1 MINIISE
8 PESQTSVYN
17 PNIWLID
24 STNRNKDGFRYL
36 AKVFKTNRASIE
48 NLTLVKTIK
57 ILPRP
62 DGKGEFD
69 LSFFLQNQTYFKK
82 EAENGIFIKNKGLR
96 FDYRIE
102 FGEEYYDSWKYMDTE
117 FLPGHKTKAVGN
129 SEPPFVAG
137 DVVQITPNN
146 PALFPLFNGV
156 QLVQDVVGNDVYFD
170 VHFSSTPTNGGSLWF
185 ADGRKITVWDNSKT
199 VVKTVYRA
207 KIDFDKW
214 TKNHF
219 KNNYFADGNRLKKLP
234 INTVKDF
241 LFKKGQIF
249 WIPVYSNFANPKIQ
263 IVTSSSSWETVPIFW
278 IPDNYNDKDN
288 ACYFRVANIDE
299 DFTVQL
305 FDANENAITEKISYK
320 LDDRCSPND
329 LFLMYEDKF
338 GALNSWAFSGFSEK
352 RVKVDKTEYNKPL
365 SFTVAGEYENEI
377 NRTGYT
383 VADISSASE
392 ITLNG
397 YSFPRKQDLLFEDL
411 LKSKVHILHDA
422 KNNTFRRCTLV
433 DGSATFLDEKRTGLR
448 RRNITIKLANE

>member
-8 PESQTSVYN
+8 PENQTSVYN
-17 PNIWLID
+17 PNIWIVD

-36 AKVFKTNRASIE
+36 AKVYKTDWNMPE

-69 LSFFLQNQTYFKK
+69 LSFFLQNQTYFKR
-82 EAENGIFIKNKGLR
+82 EEINGLFVKNKGLR

-102 FGEEYYDSWKYMDTE
+102 FGEEYYDSWQYTDTE
-117 FLPGHKTKAVGN
+117 FLPGGKTKAVGN
-129 SEPPFVAG
+129 SAPPFVAG

-146 PALFPLFNGV
+146 PTLFPLFNGV

-170 VHFSSTPTNGGSLWF
+170 VPFSTTPTNGGSLWY
-185 ADGRKITVWDNSKT
+185 ADGRKVTVWDNSKT

-207 KIDFDKW
+207 KIDFENWK
-214 TKNHF
+214 KNYF
-219 KNNYFADGNRLKKLP
+219 KNNYFADGNGLKKLP
-234 INTVKDF
+234 INTVENF
-241 LFKKGQIF
+241 LFKEGQVF
-249 WIPVYSNFANPKIQ
+249 WIPIYSSFEYAEIKI
-263 IVTSSSSWETVPIFW
+263 VNSTGEKWYTVPSG
-278 IPDNYNDKDN
+278 YNNQDN
-288 ACYFRVANIDE
+288 ACYFRIENQTE

-305 FDANENAITEKISYK
+305 FDENPDEITEKISYK

-329 LFLMYEDKF
+329 LFLMYEDKY
-338 GALNSWAFSGFSEK
+338 GAINSWAFSGFTEK
-352 RVKVDKTEYNKPL
+352 RVSVNKTEYNKPL
-365 SFTVAGEYENEI
+365 NFTDAGEYDDEI

-383 VADISSASE
+383 IADVSSSSE
-392 ITLNG
+392 ITLHG

-411 LKSKVHILHDA
+411 LKSKVHILHYA

-448 RRNITIKLANE
+448 RRNVTIKLSNE

>member
-8 PESQTSVYN
+8 PADQTSVYN

-24 STNRNKDGFRYL
+24 STNRSKDGFRYL
-36 AKVFKTNRASIE
+36 AKVFKTNRATTE
-48 NLTLVKTIK
+48 TLTLVKTIK

-69 LSFFLQNQTYFKK
+69 LSFFLQNQTYFKR

-102 FGEEYYDSWKYMDTE
+102 FGEEYYDSWKYYDTE
-117 FLPGHKTKAVGN
+117 FLSGSGGKTKAVGN
-129 SEPPFVAG
+129 SAPPFVAG

-146 PALFPLFNGV
+146 PTLFPLFNGV

-170 VHFSSTPTNGGSLWF
+170 VPFSSTPANGGSLWY
-185 ADGRKITVWDNSKT
+185 ADGRKLTVWDNSKT

-207 KIDFDKW
+207 KIDFEKW
-214 TKNHF
+214 TKNNF
-219 KNNYFADGNRLKKLP
+219 KDNYFADGNGLKKLP
-234 INTVKDF
+234 INTVENF
-241 LFKKGQIF
+241 LFKEGQIF
-249 WIPVYSNFANPKIQ
+249 WIPIYSNFANPKIQ
-263 IVTSSSSWETVPIFW
+263 IESSSTMWAIVPSG
-278 IPDNYNDKDN
+278 YNDKNN
-288 ACYFRVANIDE
+288 ACYFRVGFMDE

-305 FDANENAITEKISYK
+305 FDNNENEVTEKISYK

-352 RVKVDKTEYNKPL
+352 RVSVNKTEYNKPL
-365 SFTVAGEYENEI
+365 NFTDTGEYENEI

-383 VADISSASE
+383 IADVSSSTE
-392 ITLNG
+392 ITLHG

>member
-8 PESQTSVYN
+8 PAIVTSAFN
-17 PNIWLID
+17 PNIWIVD

-36 AKVFKTNRASIE
+36 AKIYHTDKGGINET
-48 NLTLVKTIK
+48 LTLVKTIK

-69 LSFFLQNQTYFKK
+69 LSFFLQNQTYFKR
-82 EAENGIFIKNKGLR
+82 EDQNGIFIKNKGLR

-102 FGEEYYDSWKYMDTE
+102 FGEEYFDSWRYTDTE
-117 FLPGHKTKAVGN
+117 FLSGGKTKAVGN
-129 SEPPFVAG
+129 TVPTFVAG
-137 DVVQITPNN
+137 DVVQITPDD
-146 PALFPLFNGV
+146 PTLFPLFNGV

-170 VHFSSTPTNGGSLWF
+170 VPFSTTPTNGGSLWY
-185 ADGRKITVWDNSKT
+185 ADGRKLTVWDNSKT
-199 VVKTVYRA
+199 VIKTVYRA
-207 KIDFDKW
+207 KIDFENWK
-214 TKNHF
+214 KNYF
-219 KNNYFADGNRLKKLP
+219 KNNYFADGNGLKKLP
-234 INTVKDF
+234 INTVDNF
-241 LFKKGQIF
+241 LFKKGQEF
-249 WIPVYSNFANPKIQ
+249 WIPIYSNFANPKVQ
-263 IVTSSSSWETVPIFW
+263 ITTSSSSLETVP
-278 IPDNYNDKDN
+278 NGYNNQDN
-288 ACYFRVANIDE
+288 ACYFRVEVDE

-305 FDANENAITEKISYK
+305 FDNNEDAITERIGYK

-338 GALNSWAFSGFSEK
+338 GAINSWAFSGFTEK
-352 RVKVDKTEYNKPL
+352 RVSVNKTEYNKPL
-365 SFTVAGEYENEI
+365 NFTDAGEYEDEI

-383 VADISSASE
+383 IADVSSTSE

-411 LKSKVHILHDA
+411 LKSKVHILHDP

>member
-1 MINIISE
+1 MINIISQ
-8 PESQTSVYN
+8 PENQTSVYN
-17 PNIWLID
+17 PNIWVVD
-24 STNRNKDGFRYL
+24 SVNRNKDGFRYL
-36 AKVFKTNRASIE
+36 AKVFKTNMASSE
-48 NLTLVKTIK
+48 TLTLVKTIK

-69 LSFFLQNQTYFKK
+69 LSFFLQNQTYFKS
-82 EAENGIFIKNKGLR
+82 EADNGLFVKNKGLR
-96 FDYRIE
+96 FDYKIE
-102 FGEEYYDSWKYMDTE
+102 FGEEYYDSWKYTDTE
-117 FLPGHKTKAVGN
+117 FLPGAKTKAVGT
-129 SEPPFVAG
+129 SAPPFVAG

-146 PALFPLFNGV
+146 PTLFPLFNGV

-170 VHFSSTPTNGGSLWF
+170 VPFLNTPTNRGSIWY
-185 ADGRKITVWDNSKT
+185 ADGRKKIVWDNSKT
-199 VVKTVYRA
+199 VAKTVYRA
-207 KIDFDKW
+207 KIDFDNWNK
-214 TKNHF
+214 TYF
-219 KNNYFADGNRLKKLP
+219 KNNYFADGNGFKNLP
-234 INTVKDF
+234 INTVENF
-241 LFKKGQIF
+241 LFKEYQRF
-249 WIPVYSNFANPKIQ
+249 WIPIYSSFQYAKIRL
-263 IVTSSSSWETVPIFW
+263 VRSNETILSNVPI
-278 IPDNYNDKDN
+278 NYNDKDN
-288 ACYFRVANIDE
+288 ACYFEVRSQSK

-305 FDANENAITEKISYK
+305 FDENENAITGKISYK

-338 GALNSWAFSGFSEK
+338 GALNSWAFSGFTEK
-352 RVKVDKTEYNKPL
+352 RVSVNKTEYNKPL
-365 SFTVAGEYENEI
+365 TFTVAGEYENEI

>member
-8 PESQTSVYN
+8 PENQTSVYN
-17 PNIWLID
+17 PNIWIVD

-36 AKVFKTNRASIE
+36 AKIFKTDRATSE
-48 NLTLVKTIK
+48 TLTLVKTIK

-69 LSFFLQNQTYFKK
+69 LSYFLQNQTYFKK
-82 EAENGIFIKNKGLR
+82 EEQNGIFVKNKGLR

-102 FGEEYYDSWKYMDTE
+102 FGEEYYNSWQYTDTE
-117 FLPGHKTKAVGN
+117 FLHGGKTKAVG
-129 SEPPFVAG
+129 SSAPPFVAG

-146 PALFPLFNGV
+146 PTLFPLFNGV

-170 VHFSSTPTNGGSLWF
+170 VPFSTTPTNGGSLWY
-185 ADGRKITVWDNSKT
+185 ADGRKLTVWDNSKT
-199 VVKTVYRA
+199 DAKTVYRA

-214 TKNHF
+214 DKTYF
-219 KNNYFADGNRLKKLP
+219 KNNYFADGNGLKKLP
-234 INTVKDF
+234 INTVENF
-241 LFKKGQIF
+241 LFKKGQVF
-249 WIPVYSNFANPKIQ
+249 WIPVYSNFVYIEIKIVNSTGEQ
-263 IVTSSSSWETVPIFW
+263 RHTEPVGYT
-278 IPDNYNDKDN
+278 NQDN
-288 ACYFRVANIDE
+288 ACYFRIENQTE

-305 FDANENAITEKISYK
+305 FDEDPGEITEKLTYK

-352 RVKVDKTEYNKPL
+352 RVSVNKTEYNKPL
-365 SFTVAGEYENEI
+365 NFTDAGEYEDEI

-383 VADISSASE
+383 IADVSSSTE

-411 LKSKVHILHDA
+411 LKSKVHILHDP

-448 RRNITIKLANE
+448 RRSVTIKLANE